1 MLQSKVCMK
10 IWAVPQCVD
19 PLPETLPAAR
29 ELLQFGLEL
38 TNQEILHEINKDRST
53 DNRVRDP
60 EKITLEDLN
69 AYSSELLRCRHV
81 MLFYKERLKLYEAI
95 LRCEKSTYVK
105 DEYDRLRS
113 NSIVYSATELAKEGR
128 LSALTCLW
136 PHIKTAML
144 RLAVLETIPETIN
157 PLEYKDLLA
166 TLSEEDITPVRE
178 KIEKDWCRKETFRS
192 IWSSNWSE
200 DPQPAGHAADLL
212 MPAGDVIVWYMKRA
226 RQIEENSG
234 IVSHAATL
242 VRIASHSLGLP
253 GLEHLLHEFQTLDTL
268 VYDIDLPDVTLKQV
282 QTSSPLEICQLLMK
296 KKTPATFVSDL
307 KSYVVPYLKRH
318 EELTGRACV
327 LGLADYLESVS
338 EHDLSWILLLKSHV
352 VPYLKRREELTGRAC
367 VLGLADYL
375 ESGSEHD
382 LSWILLLKS
391 HVVPYLKRREELTG
405 RACVLGLADYLES
418 GSEHDLAWILLLKSH
433 VVPYLKRR
441 EELTGRA
448 CVLGL
453 ADYLESGSEHDL
465 AWILLVLQS
474 PTEFQLDVRT
484 HLDIAERCMMAH
496 KRSDQ
501 LDKLCDLLATIL
513 KETDGSISPVEL
525 LRRLNE
531 MERLLSICRVVWW
544 RGVDLPA
551 GDLRNQQFNPEKC
564 KLTLTRMA
572 RSLAKAKKVFC
583 RVVWWR
589 GVDLPAGDLRNQQ
602 FNPEKCKLTLTRMAR
617 SLAVGPLT
625 DRKFPAKMKLRT
637 GRDNKPTQQDWEKL
651 LKDILDIQANCNV
664 SKKVC
669 YEIYGLALLT
679 SGDAASIKLAANVL
693 TCDANVLRRGNN
705 RHKVKYETTVEL
717 IIKAAREYFNSASSL
732 TDPALDL
739 AKCCLMLIQDGNPQ
753 IQEELD
759 LIDSLQ
765 ILSSF
770 NVPILPIQVRLC
782 EDKMQLVEQCLS
794 TDPNAYLAS
803 HKLLKLAKL
812 LRIAGDDDQK
822 RGRGADGGVHGGDG
836 GGRGGRGGGGEAA
849 RRLAALRYPPAAA
862 VLPAQAVHSQ
872 VHTHHVSLLAG
883 EGGAL
888 RYPPAAAGTLDRNT
902 RRDLFAAAVTFCDP
916 KQIEDILRAR
926 ISLELE
932 ALQEIGAA
940 VKEQARL
947 NDQWPSTDEE
957 FADAIT
963 TPVIERKDL
972 VTPSGDKKLP
982 ILDYLV
988 DTWQSKFNTGDKSG
1002 PSEPTSKR
1010 VHCLSLYHTL
1020 YPQYDISPVN
1030 YRYSCFAV
1038 PDRTPAVASSLLQVS
1053 TIHSCL
1059 GDAEPHDPV
1068 MESQDQ
1074 LFYCM
1079 CRGGELATIHSCLGA
1094 AEPHDPVMESQGTVA
1109 TSQTSQLSYLCIAMQ
1124 QSSYRCTVFQKCA
1137 EETLYSDTAYSVACL
1152 LRSTQDGELTRRTLE
1167 TQNTDTA
1174 ICAALYAT
1182 LIKCNTPELRDNV
1195 YLTKPINM
1203 ARNTV
1208 IHNNASTDQLKLIRA
1223 CLDKLM
1229 VMVEVDRVK
1238 KFGYTINAAM
1248 FTADEDYRKQIVYR
1262 MARSAN
1268 AEHIEFAF
1276 SLSQKYEIESI
1287 ELWLQHAGTVIRDH
1301 SAIQQIV
1308 DLMPSNIDKQTA
1320 VERLETEI
1328 WDDLPGDE
1336 HNVLINYFT
1345 LLKSIDERAAVCGF
1359 TPAEH
1364 IKLLKKAKAA
1374 SPDTKIWD
1382 DNYFTLLKSI
1392 DERAAFCG
1400 FTPAEHIKLL
1410 KKAKAA
1416 SPACTIRLETEI
1428 WDVHNVL
1435 INYFTLLKS
1444 IDERAAVCGFTPA
1457 EHVKLLKKAKAASPE
1472 LNYKLLLEQ
1481 PSPEEFSA
1489 HILQIIKPENVGL
1502 LTKLLRTLPPAFKIP
1517 VPVNVLY
1524 TMWLTKYFFSVSP
1537 TSATNKKWMQ
1547 QYRQCAS
1554 YFNKLSKEDL
1564 LTFVSNTCFSDEA
1577 CERVPAGTRNL
1588 MIMQAVDYC
1597 QQEQEND
1604 NIKINKNESSW
1615 AQVGQELTRWAR
1627 FLENFHSDTIQA
1639 IIASN
1644 APGHEVWTAIEKSHG
1659 SVPKARRPLCRL
1671 MMETTTRPGAFC
1683 TLIQCLHLDIQPD
1696 DVFTYAVEEYVDD
1709 LPAVQTLVSRVT
1721 NYFKEGVKLSEELL
1735 DKVMHTASVYGL
1747 PPHKQI
1753 GLLSLTQKNQIQDG
1767 DDMMKIVEFTLDLFK
1782 TEWADAD
1789 FAKDLTDEDLL
1800 SDEGRREAF
1809 MKFLE
1814 LSDSWQ
1820 RKKAL
1825 VDVLN
1830 CWPPTRN
1837 GGQSRSL
1844 HCDYIQTLLKN
1855 EDQKESLVL
1864 IKLLLR
1870 KPVLVEEELQWLSS
1884 NVQGDAVINLIW
1896 VIILSKC
1903 EHSLELIP
1911 TLAKQH
1917 KSALLNAEIED
1928 DLVKDLLDSGL
1939 FIKLVSTP
1947 FYSSITNFILN
1958 RESSNGEP
1966 VNQYDVKWATTELL
1980 KANFVAE
1987 AGHLKLLAI
1996 GVPAPLRGFSQSSQ
2010 HNENQTGLF
2019 YTMDK
2024 DLCKTLFSHGG
2035 FPRSFA
2041 KQTKTF
2047 TEAAVMVRRPA
2058 LDVIDCIKASDL
2070 NKPAIR
2076 YLLSPKPKDRCDDE
2090 QSEEE
2095 RVRYTCSSKPKR
2107 SAAKRSGASPH
2118 TAPIIIMSKPLVPKP
2133 KDRCDDEQ
2141 SEEERFRCTCSSK
2154 PKRSAAKRSGA
2165 SPHTAPIII
2174 MSKPLVPKPK
2184 DRCDDEQSE
2193 EERVRCTCS
2202 SKPKRSAAKRSGAS
2216 PHTAPI
2222 IIMSKPLVPKPKD
2235 RCDDEQSEEERVR
2248 CTCSS
2253 KPKRSAAKRSGASPH
2268 TAPIIIMSKPLVPKP
2283 KDRCDD
2289 EQSEEERVRC
2299 TCSSKPKRSAA
2310 KRSGASPHIAPIIII
2325 MSKPLVPKPKDRC
2338 DDEQSEEERITDGE
2352 NGTGKSLTMA
2362 HLLHYAFEN
2371 GYLIIHVPW
2380 VSEWLRRLPRHKEM
2394 SNSATHEGM
2403 VDVPL
2408 DAAAWLFH
2416 FKTQNQAMLKSEEL
2430 KISKDYVWSKRETT
2444 PAGSPLLA
2452 LVEHG
2457 ISRVKYAC
2465 DVIDA
2470 IVKEVKLLS
2479 DSKVCKTFVAID
2491 GFNCFFYP
2499 ETRLYTSTKRTV
2511 KPEEVTLTHSFL
2523 ELTKNDWTNGVIV
2536 LTADQLAI
2544 PEDHTESFLP
2554 KYLLYKKGFEH
2565 IDPFVPIPVG
2575 RYTEKEFLSCASYYR
2590 DRLWLRGP
2598 AEIDTELK
2606 LASAANPYKFMELCA
2621 PL

>member
-1 MLQSKVCMK
+1 MEERKPILHELYVFSEWKPEPEYLQKPDNILPENLSALWRWLKFFGPKKSLLDSVSAFKENQQKWHIALGDEGKVIAVLTDNILEIRTKRSEYATIAARTTVNRDAYPQWRKVVWSPDCSFVAVAYGNGVVSFFDLTASNLFNIPIDCNRPGGLECTDNTHAVADIIFMPLRVKDNKWNWEVLIVTYDGALRAFLVSATEGCSLQHTFRFAGGVAAVAHSAAHDTLYVAGVPRGSCKDPSSPLYAGLTAWRILSDDPYYKLSVVSDSLEAQMASDSLHLYIPFVSSKNMAFIVQMVISPDGSHLLCVHCTGEISVWRLPLLKLQNRWPLAIQPQHDVDNPLETEEKREGMYHPADVDWWSNEDIIISRFNGAVSVCSSSDLAPLLQAQWLRGAARVASHSGAALVALECERSTHQPRAPRSQSTELVKQDADSEDTMYELTKEMVKSILYAITDIETFQPKPKKITVVSRIYRLLGIKSTTPEELFARKIESGNYEEALALADSFHLDSDLVYQQQWRKNPVSTDAIQKYLSKVSKK
-10 IWAVPQCVD
+10 IWAVHQCVD
-19 PLPETLPAAR
+19 RLPETLPAAR

-338 EHDLSWILLLKSHV
+338 EHDLSWILL
-352 VPYLKRREELTGRAC
+352 
-367 VLGLADYL
+367 
-375 ESGSEHD
+375 
-382 LSWILLLKS
+382 
-391 HVVPYLKRREELTG
+391 
-405 RACVLGLADYLES
+405 
-418 GSEHDLAWILLLKSH
+418 
-433 VVPYLKRR
+433 
-441 EELTGRA
+441 
-448 CVLGL
+448 
-453 ADYLESGSEHDL
+453 
-465 AWILLVLQS
+465 VLQS

-572 RSLAKAKKVFC
+572 RSLA
-583 RVVWWR
+583 
-589 GVDLPAGDLRNQQ
+589 
-602 FNPEKCKLTLTRMAR
+602 
-617 SLAVGPLT
+617 VG
-625 DRKFPAKMKLRT
+625 
-637 GRDNKPTQQDWEKL
+637 DNKPTQQDWEKL

-822 RGRGADGGVHGGDG
+822 REGEVLMVVCMAAMAEGAAGAAA
-836 GGRGGRGGGGEAA
+836 GGEAA

-872 VHTHHVSLLAG
+872 
-883 EGGAL
+883 
-888 RYPPAAAGTLDRNT
+888 GTLDRNT

-1010 VHCLSLYHTL
+1010 VHCLKLYHTL

-1068 MESQDQ
+1068 MESQ
-1074 LFYCM
+1074 
-1079 CRGGELATIHSCLGA
+1079 
-1094 AEPHDPVMESQGTVA
+1094 
-1109 TSQTSQLSYLCIAMQ
+1109 
-1124 QSSYRCTVFQKCA
+1124 VFQKCA

-1364 IKLLKKAKAA
+1364 
-1374 SPDTKIWD
+1374 
-1382 DNYFTLLKSI
+1382 
-1392 DERAAFCG
+1392 
-1400 FTPAEHIKLL
+1400 
-1410 KKAKAA
+1410 
-1416 SPACTIRLETEI
+1416 
-1428 WDVHNVL
+1428 
-1435 INYFTLLKS
+1435 
-1444 IDERAAVCGFTPA
+1444 
-1457 EHVKLLKKAKAASPE
+1457 VKLLKKAKAASPE

-1627 FLENFHSDTIQA
+1627 FLDNFHSDTIQA

-1782 TEWADAD
+1782 TEWADAG

-1870 KPVLVEEELQWLSS
+1870 KPVLVEEELQWLSN

-1917 KSALLNAEIED
+1917 KTALLNAEIED

-1996 GVPAPLRGFSQSSQ
+1996 GVPAPLRGFSQS
-2010 HNENQTGLF
+2010 
-2019 YTMDK
+2019 
-2024 DLCKTLFSHGG
+2024 
-2035 FPRSFA
+2035 
-2041 KQTKTF
+2041 
-2047 TEAAVMVRRPA
+2047 VMYY
-2058 LDVIDCIKASDL
+2058 K
-2070 NKPAIR
+2070 N
-2076 YLLSPKPKDRCDDE
+2076 
-2090 QSEEE
+2090 
-2095 RVRYTCSSKPKR
+2095 
-2107 SAAKRSGASPH
+2107 
-2118 TAPIIIMSKPLVPKP
+2118 
-2133 KDRCDDEQ
+2133 
-2141 SEEERFRCTCSSK
+2141 F
-2154 PKRSAAKRSGA
+2154 
-2165 SPHTAPIII
+2165 
-2174 MSKPLVPKPK
+2174 
-2184 DRCDDEQSE
+2184 
-2193 EERVRCTCS
+2193 
-2202 SKPKRSAAKRSGAS
+2202 
-2216 PHTAPI
+2216 
-2222 IIMSKPLVPKPKD
+2222 
-2235 RCDDEQSEEERVR
+2235 
-2248 CTCSS
+2248 
-2253 KPKRSAAKRSGASPH
+2253 
-2268 TAPIIIMSKPLVPKP
+2268 
-2283 KDRCDD
+2283 
-2289 EQSEEERVRC
+2289 
-2299 TCSSKPKRSAA
+2299 
-2310 KRSGASPHIAPIIII
+2310 
-2325 MSKPLVPKPKDRC
+2325 
-2338 DDEQSEEERITDGE
+2338 
-2352 NGTGKSLTMA
+2352 
-2362 HLLHYAFEN
+2362 
-2371 GYLIIHVPW
+2371 
-2380 VSEWLRRLPRHKEM
+2380 
-2394 SNSATHEGM
+2394 
-2403 VDVPL
+2403 
-2408 DAAAWLFH
+2408 
-2416 FKTQNQAMLKSEEL
+2416 
-2430 KISKDYVWSKRETT
+2430 
-2444 PAGSPLLA
+2444 
-2452 LVEHG
+2452 
-2457 ISRVKYAC
+2457 
-2465 DVIDA
+2465 
-2470 IVKEVKLLS
+2470 
-2479 DSKVCKTFVAID
+2479 
-2491 GFNCFFYP
+2491 FN
-2499 ETRLYTSTKRTV
+2499 
-2511 KPEEVTLTHSFL
+2511 
-2523 ELTKNDWTNGVIV
+2523 
-2536 LTADQLAI
+2536 
-2544 PEDHTESFLP
+2544 
-2554 KYLLYKKGFEH
+2554 
-2565 IDPFVPIPVG
+2565 
-2575 RYTEKEFLSCASYYR
+2575 
-2590 DRLWLRGP
+2590 
-2598 AEIDTELK
+2598 
-2606 LASAANPYKFMELCA
+2606 
-2621 PL
+2621 

>member
-1 MLQSKVCMK
+1 
-10 IWAVPQCVD
+10 
-19 PLPETLPAAR
+19 
-29 ELLQFGLEL
+29 
-38 TNQEILHEINKDRST
+38 
-53 DNRVRDP
+53 
-60 EKITLEDLN
+60 
-69 AYSSELLRCRHV
+69 
-81 MLFYKERLKLYEAI
+81 
-95 LRCEKSTYVK
+95 
-105 DEYDRLRS
+105 
-113 NSIVYSATELAKEGR
+113 
-128 LSALTCLW
+128 
-136 PHIKTAML
+136 
-144 RLAVLETIPETIN
+144 
-157 PLEYKDLLA
+157 
-166 TLSEEDITPVRE
+166 
-178 KIEKDWCRKETFRS
+178 
-192 IWSSNWSE
+192 
-200 DPQPAGHAADLL
+200 

-327 LGLADYLESVS
+327 LGLADYLESGSEHVS
-338 EHDLSWILLLKSHV
+338 EHDLSWILLRLGFDVNLSGVRCFISQNTWNLYCNTKEDPHTFVSELKSHV
-352 VPYLKRREELTGRAC
+352 VPYLRRREELTGRAC
-367 VLGLADYL
+367 GLGLADYL

-382 LSWILLLKS
+382 LS
-391 HVVPYLKRREELTG
+391 
-405 RACVLGLADYLES
+405 
-418 GSEHDLAWILLLKSH
+418 
-433 VVPYLKRR
+433 
-441 EELTGRA
+441 
-448 CVLGL
+448 
-453 ADYLESGSEHDL
+453 
-465 AWILLVLQS
+465 WILLVLQS

-551 GDLRNQQFNPEKC
+551 GDLRNQQFN
-564 KLTLTRMA
+564 
-572 RSLAKAKKVFC
+572 S
-583 RVVWWR
+583 
-589 GVDLPAGDLRNQQ
+589 
-602 FNPEKCKLTLTRMAR
+602 EKCKLTLTRMAR
-617 SLAVGPLT
+617 SLAVG
-625 DRKFPAKMKLRT
+625 
-637 GRDNKPTQQDWEKL
+637 DNKPTQQDWEKL

-732 TDPALDL
+732 TDP
-739 AKCCLMLIQDGNPQ
+739 
-753 IQEELD
+753 
-759 LIDSLQ
+759 
-765 ILSSF
+765 
-770 NVPILPIQVRLC
+770 
-782 EDKMQLVEQCLS
+782 
-794 TDPNAYLAS
+794 
-803 HKLLKLAKL
+803 
-812 LRIAGDDDQK
+812 
-822 RGRGADGGVHGGDG
+822 
-836 GGRGGRGGGGEAA
+836 
-849 RRLAALRYPPAAA
+849 
-862 VLPAQAVHSQ
+862 
-872 VHTHHVSLLAG
+872 
-883 EGGAL
+883 
-888 RYPPAAAGTLDRNT
+888 
-902 RRDLFAAAVTFCDP
+902 
-916 KQIEDILRAR
+916 
-926 ISLELE
+926 
-932 ALQEIGAA
+932 
-940 VKEQARL
+940 
-947 NDQWPSTDEE
+947 
-957 FADAIT
+957 
-963 TPVIERKDL
+963 PVIERKDL

-1068 MESQDQ
+1068 MESQ
-1074 LFYCM
+1074 
-1079 CRGGELATIHSCLGA
+1079 
-1094 AEPHDPVMESQGTVA
+1094 
-1109 TSQTSQLSYLCIAMQ
+1109 
-1124 QSSYRCTVFQKCA
+1124 VFQKCA

-1336 HNVLINYFT
+1336 
-1345 LLKSIDERAAVCGF
+1345 
-1359 TPAEH
+1359 
-1364 IKLLKKAKAA
+1364 
-1374 SPDTKIWD
+1374 
-1382 DNYFTLLKSI
+1382 
-1392 DERAAFCG
+1392 
-1400 FTPAEHIKLL
+1400 
-1410 KKAKAA
+1410 
-1416 SPACTIRLETEI
+1416 
-1428 WDVHNVL
+1428 HNVL

-1735 DKVMHTASVYGL
+1735 EKVMHTASVYGL

-1870 KPVLVEEELQWLSS
+1870 KPVLVEEELQWLSN

-1911 TLAKQH
+1911 TLAKEH
-1917 KSALLNAEIED
+1917 KTALLNAEIED

-1996 GVPAPLRGFSQSSQ
+1996 GVPAPLRGFSQS
-2010 HNENQTGLF
+2010 
-2019 YTMDK
+2019 
-2024 DLCKTLFSHGG
+2024 
-2035 FPRSFA
+2035 
-2041 KQTKTF
+2041 
-2047 TEAAVMVRRPA
+2047 VMYY
-2058 LDVIDCIKASDL
+2058 K
-2070 NKPAIR
+2070 N
-2076 YLLSPKPKDRCDDE
+2076 
-2090 QSEEE
+2090 
-2095 RVRYTCSSKPKR
+2095 
-2107 SAAKRSGASPH
+2107 
-2118 TAPIIIMSKPLVPKP
+2118 
-2133 KDRCDDEQ
+2133 
-2141 SEEERFRCTCSSK
+2141 F
-2154 PKRSAAKRSGA
+2154 
-2165 SPHTAPIII
+2165 
-2174 MSKPLVPKPK
+2174 
-2184 DRCDDEQSE
+2184 
-2193 EERVRCTCS
+2193 
-2202 SKPKRSAAKRSGAS
+2202 
-2216 PHTAPI
+2216 
-2222 IIMSKPLVPKPKD
+2222 
-2235 RCDDEQSEEERVR
+2235 
-2248 CTCSS
+2248 
-2253 KPKRSAAKRSGASPH
+2253 
-2268 TAPIIIMSKPLVPKP
+2268 
-2283 KDRCDD
+2283 
-2289 EQSEEERVRC
+2289 
-2299 TCSSKPKRSAA
+2299 
-2310 KRSGASPHIAPIIII
+2310 
-2325 MSKPLVPKPKDRC
+2325 
-2338 DDEQSEEERITDGE
+2338 
-2352 NGTGKSLTMA
+2352 
-2362 HLLHYAFEN
+2362 
-2371 GYLIIHVPW
+2371 
-2380 VSEWLRRLPRHKEM
+2380 
-2394 SNSATHEGM
+2394 
-2403 VDVPL
+2403 
-2408 DAAAWLFH
+2408 
-2416 FKTQNQAMLKSEEL
+2416 
-2430 KISKDYVWSKRETT
+2430 
-2444 PAGSPLLA
+2444 
-2452 LVEHG
+2452 
-2457 ISRVKYAC
+2457 
-2465 DVIDA
+2465 
-2470 IVKEVKLLS
+2470 
-2479 DSKVCKTFVAID
+2479 
-2491 GFNCFFYP
+2491 FN
-2499 ETRLYTSTKRTV
+2499 
-2511 KPEEVTLTHSFL
+2511 
-2523 ELTKNDWTNGVIV
+2523 
-2536 LTADQLAI
+2536 
-2544 PEDHTESFLP
+2544 
-2554 KYLLYKKGFEH
+2554 
-2565 IDPFVPIPVG
+2565 
-2575 RYTEKEFLSCASYYR
+2575 
-2590 DRLWLRGP
+2590 
-2598 AEIDTELK
+2598 
-2606 LASAANPYKFMELCA
+2606 
-2621 PL
+2621 

>member
-1 MLQSKVCMK
+1 
-10 IWAVPQCVD
+10 
-19 PLPETLPAAR
+19 
-29 ELLQFGLEL
+29 
-38 TNQEILHEINKDRST
+38 
-53 DNRVRDP
+53 
-60 EKITLEDLN
+60 
-69 AYSSELLRCRHV
+69 
-81 MLFYKERLKLYEAI
+81 
-95 LRCEKSTYVK
+95 
-105 DEYDRLRS
+105 
-113 NSIVYSATELAKEGR
+113 
-128 LSALTCLW
+128 
-136 PHIKTAML
+136 
-144 RLAVLETIPETIN
+144 
-157 PLEYKDLLA
+157 
-166 TLSEEDITPVRE
+166 
-178 KIEKDWCRKETFRS
+178 
-192 IWSSNWSE
+192 
-200 DPQPAGHAADLL
+200 
-212 MPAGDVIVWYMKRA
+212 
-226 RQIEENSG
+226 
-234 IVSHAATL
+234 
-242 VRIASHSLGLP
+242 
-253 GLEHLLHEFQTLDTL
+253 
-268 VYDIDLPDVTLKQV
+268 
-282 QTSSPLEICQLLMK
+282 
-296 KKTPATFVSDL
+296 
-307 KSYVVPYLKRH
+307 
-318 EELTGRACV
+318 
-327 LGLADYLESVS
+327 
-338 EHDLSWILLLKSHV
+338 
-352 VPYLKRREELTGRAC
+352 
-367 VLGLADYL
+367 
-375 ESGSEHD
+375 
-382 LSWILLLKS
+382 
-391 HVVPYLKRREELTG
+391 
-405 RACVLGLADYLES
+405 
-418 GSEHDLAWILLLKSH
+418 
-433 VVPYLKRR
+433 
-441 EELTGRA
+441 
-448 CVLGL
+448 
-453 ADYLESGSEHDL
+453 
-465 AWILLVLQS
+465 
-474 PTEFQLDVRT
+474 
-484 HLDIAERCMMAH
+484 
-496 KRSDQ
+496 
-501 LDKLCDLLATIL
+501 
-513 KETDGSISPVEL
+513 
-525 LRRLNE
+525 
-531 MERLLSICRVVWW
+531 
-544 RGVDLPA
+544 
-551 GDLRNQQFNPEKC
+551 
-564 KLTLTRMA
+564 
-572 RSLAKAKKVFC
+572 
-583 RVVWWR
+583 
-589 GVDLPAGDLRNQQ
+589 
-602 FNPEKCKLTLTRMAR
+602 MAR

-822 RGRGADGGVHGGDG
+822 REGEVLMVVCMAAMAEGAAGAAA
-836 GGRGGRGGGGEAA
+836 GGEAA

-888 RYPPAAAGTLDRNT
+888 RYPPAATVLPAQAVHSQVHTHHVSLLAGEGGALRYPPAAAVLPAQAVHSQVHTHHVSLLAGEGGALRYPPAAAVLPAQAVHSQVHTHHVSLLAGEGGALRYPPAAAVLPAQAVHSQVHTHHESLLAGGDEAGRREGEAAGAGGALASREVLGTLDRNT

-1068 MESQDQ
+1068 MESQ
-1074 LFYCM
+1074 
-1079 CRGGELATIHSCLGA
+1079 
-1094 AEPHDPVMESQGTVA
+1094 
-1109 TSQTSQLSYLCIAMQ
+1109 
-1124 QSSYRCTVFQKCA
+1124 VFQKCA

-1374 SPDTKIWD
+1374 SPVLARDRD
-1382 DNYFTLLKSI
+1382 
-1392 DERAAFCG
+1392 
-1400 FTPAEHIKLL
+1400 
-1410 KKAKAA
+1410 
-1416 SPACTIRLETEI
+1416 IR
-1428 WDVHNVL
+1428 

-1444 IDERAAVCGFTPA
+1444 IDECAAVCGFTPA

-1627 FLENFHSDTIQA
+1627 FLDNFHSDTIQA

-1870 KPVLVEEELQWLSS
+1870 KPVLVEEELQWLSN

-1917 KSALLNAEIED
+1917 KTALLNAEIED

-1996 GVPAPLRGFSQSSQ
+1996 GVPAPLRGFSQSVMYYK
-2010 HNENQTGLF
+2010 NLF
-2019 YTMDK
+2019 
-2024 DLCKTLFSHGG
+2024 
-2035 FPRSFA
+2035 
-2041 KQTKTF
+2041 
-2047 TEAAVMVRRPA
+2047 
-2058 LDVIDCIKASDL
+2058 
-2070 NKPAIR
+2070 N
-2076 YLLSPKPKDRCDDE
+2076 
-2090 QSEEE
+2090 
-2095 RVRYTCSSKPKR
+2095 
-2107 SAAKRSGASPH
+2107 
-2118 TAPIIIMSKPLVPKP
+2118 
-2133 KDRCDDEQ
+2133 
-2141 SEEERFRCTCSSK
+2141 
-2154 PKRSAAKRSGA
+2154 
-2165 SPHTAPIII
+2165 
-2174 MSKPLVPKPK
+2174 
-2184 DRCDDEQSE
+2184 
-2193 EERVRCTCS
+2193 
-2202 SKPKRSAAKRSGAS
+2202 
-2216 PHTAPI
+2216 
-2222 IIMSKPLVPKPKD
+2222 
-2235 RCDDEQSEEERVR
+2235 
-2248 CTCSS
+2248 
-2253 KPKRSAAKRSGASPH
+2253 
-2268 TAPIIIMSKPLVPKP
+2268 
-2283 KDRCDD
+2283 
-2289 EQSEEERVRC
+2289 
-2299 TCSSKPKRSAA
+2299 
-2310 KRSGASPHIAPIIII
+2310 
-2325 MSKPLVPKPKDRC
+2325 
-2338 DDEQSEEERITDGE
+2338 
-2352 NGTGKSLTMA
+2352 
-2362 HLLHYAFEN
+2362 
-2371 GYLIIHVPW
+2371 
-2380 VSEWLRRLPRHKEM
+2380 
-2394 SNSATHEGM
+2394 
-2403 VDVPL
+2403 
-2408 DAAAWLFH
+2408 
-2416 FKTQNQAMLKSEEL
+2416 
-2430 KISKDYVWSKRETT
+2430 
-2444 PAGSPLLA
+2444 
-2452 LVEHG
+2452 
-2457 ISRVKYAC
+2457 
-2465 DVIDA
+2465 
-2470 IVKEVKLLS
+2470 
-2479 DSKVCKTFVAID
+2479 
-2491 GFNCFFYP
+2491 
-2499 ETRLYTSTKRTV
+2499 
-2511 KPEEVTLTHSFL
+2511 
-2523 ELTKNDWTNGVIV
+2523 
-2536 LTADQLAI
+2536 
-2544 PEDHTESFLP
+2544 
-2554 KYLLYKKGFEH
+2554 
-2565 IDPFVPIPVG
+2565 
-2575 RYTEKEFLSCASYYR
+2575 
-2590 DRLWLRGP
+2590 
-2598 AEIDTELK
+2598 
-2606 LASAANPYKFMELCA
+2606 
-2621 PL
+2621 